1 MLIILC
7 ATYEDPNPGR
17 GRAVRWFARIAEIA
31 TAECY
36 KTPTQFRTGELAGT
50 PAQGW
55 SQDPSPEHDWR
66 QLEGLVSLVSV
77 RGRNWRYSC
86 GKVERV
92 ETGEIIEIASIH
104 AVFMHVAENM
114 VG

>member
-66 QLEGLVSLVSV
+66 QLEGLVSLGEYPTLATDP
-77 RGRNWRYSC
+77 RRFIGTLPGRSLN
-86 GKVERV
+86 
-92 ETGEIIEIASIH
+92 
-104 AVFMHVAENM
+104 
-114 VG
+114 